1 MKTVVFLI
9 LAALTIIY
17 LVWAAVM
24 DLKERMIYVFP
35 VLILHV
41 AWSSYLLFSGIYS
54 AEFISIFWLINL
66 IVYLILNKF
75 GIWGGGDS
83 DLFLLFGNI
92 VLASGAMTNGYAVA
106 ITECLYLCAGLGM
119 SIGIGRIEAGM
130 KREDMKLKRE
140 VAVVPGIALIMTA
153 LLIKGFIWR
162 VI

>member
-1 MKTVVFLI
+1 MKTVVFLV

-83 DLFLLFGNI
+83 DVLLLFGNI
-92 VLASGAMTNGYAVA
+92 VLESGAMSNGYGVA
-106 ITECLYLCAGLGM
+106 ITECLCLCAGLGM
-119 SIGIGRIEAGM
+119 SIGIGRIETGM

-140 VAVVPGIALIMTA
+140 VAVVPGMALTMTA

-162 VI
+162 VM

>member
-75 GIWGGGDS
+75 GIW
-83 DLFLLFGNI
+83 
-92 VLASGAMTNGYAVA
+92 
-106 ITECLYLCAGLGM
+106 
-119 SIGIGRIEAGM
+119 
-130 KREDMKLKRE
+130 
-140 VAVVPGIALIMTA
+140 
-153 LLIKGFIWR
+153 
-162 VI
+162 

>member
-35 VLILHV
+35 ILILHV

-92 VLASGAMTNGYAVA
+92 VLASGAMTNGCEVA
-106 ITECLYLCAGLGM
+106 ITECMYLCAGLGM

-130 KREDMKLKRE
+130 KRENMKLKSK
-140 VAVVPGIALIMTA
+140 V
-153 LLIKGFIWR
+153 LLF
-162 VI
+162 